1 MITAERILAMV
12 ACGLEAPLLR
22 EAEPLDCP
30 SHPSWR
36 PRSCGHDL
44 QAAAIR
50 LATTNQSDRGCG
62 WVWHVSVDHI
72 YGGDT
77 IAQRGGFET
86 EAEAQAA
93 AVEWTRDYCRAAL
106 AALANATQ
114 PS

>member
-1 MITAERILAMV
+1 MNVAANILAMV

-22 EAEPLDCP
+22 QAEPLDCP

-36 PRSCGHDL
+36 RRGSGHDL
-44 QAAAIR
+44 QASAIR
-50 LATTNQSDRGCG
+50 LSTTNQSDRGCG
-62 WVWHVSVDHI
+62 WVWHVCVDHI
-72 YGGDT
+72 YGSDT
-77 IAQRGGFET
+77 IEHRGGFAT

-93 AVEWTRDYCRAAL
+93 AVEWTRDYCRTAL